1 METPFFKGRSN
12 LLLSLWLLL
21 RRRSKRWWSRSVL
34 TLNQRDMRGLWRP
47 FPKGPPFVQTD
58 LQDLNPILPR
68 SPGQLHLP
76 GHPLLPGTKIDL
88 PKTITKPQP
97 EVKAEV
103 EEEVEEEASK
113 NSDSLTELS
122 QLQESPNYPSVGGRL
137 GDFWQKWEALGAD
150 PWVVSVLREGYN
162 LEFSSSPRLSNE
174 PLFHLNS
181 KHPQVALEIEAM
193 IQKRA
198 LEPVVNPNTPGFY
211 SRIFVVPKK
220 TGGFRPVID
229 LKLLNQYLVKKPF
242 KMETGQS
249 IRRAMQKGMWVYSID
264 LKDAYFHIPIHP
276 RSRKYLRIT
285 HQGQVYQFKA
295 LPFGVS
301 SAPWLFTKIFSQL
314 AVMLRSRKISIHL
327 YLDDWLLKSLY
338 KNQLL
343 NQRSFTIRLIQT
355 IGCLINWGKSELE
368 LTQEIE
374 YVGLRYDLK
383 EGMVYPALE
392 KMDRLKV
399 ATAPFLEQSKV
410 VAVKWQSL
418 LGLLTSLQNM
428 VPLGRLHVRQ
438 IQYNL
443 HSCWSPQKESQETLV
458 PVWDSALQNIFWWLD
473 PSNFFKGV
481 PLHHPEPQIT
491 VFTDASIEGWGAHS
505 GDRKLYGKWTE
516 TDKKSHIN
524 VLEMRAVIKAL
535 EHLDLPLSSSIL
547 ISSDNTTVIAYIN
560 NQGGTRSYSLM
571 QETLQLYQL
580 AQSKDWF
587 LKARFL
593 PGVRN
598 VLADSLSRKD
608 QILPAEWALHP
619 AVVKA
624 IFRTWET
631 PLLDLFA
638 TYQNNQLL
646 PVYVSPIPDQSAYA
660 VDALSFSWENLQAY
674 AYPPTSILTKVIEKV
689 RAVNCRLILI
699 APAWPSQPW
708 YTDLLDLSI
717 EDPLRLPLMD
727 KLLKQTGKN
736 MFHSNPGRLNL
747 HAWRLQNTISVNKV
761 SQMRSPL
768 ESWNLNDLQQEGS
781 IAIDGKSLLL
791 GVKGEKRIHS
801 RPLSL

>member
-68 SPGQLHLP
+68 SPGQLHHP
-76 GHPLLPGTKIDL
+76 GHPLLPGTKINL

-97 EVKAEV
+97 EVEAEV

-113 NSDSLTELS
+113 NSDSRTELS
-122 QLQESPNYPSVGGRL
+122 QLQESPDYPPVGGRL

-249 IRRAMQKGMWVYSID
+249 IRRAMQKGICVCSSDLID
-264 LKDAYFHIPIHP
+264 ANFHIPIYP
-276 RSRKYLRIT
+276 RSRKYLWII
-285 HQGQVYQFKA
+285 HQGQRHYF
-295 LPFGVS
+295 LG
-301 SAPWLFTKIFSQL
+301 SARTLALFTKVFSQL

-547 ISSDNTTVIAYIN
+547 ISSDNTTVIAL
-560 NQGGTRSYSLM
+560 S
-571 QETLQLYQL
+571 
-580 AQSKDWF
+580 D
-587 LKARFL
+587 ARDSTVVSVSPVKRLVSESQVL

-598 VLADSLSRKD
+598 VLADFLSRK
-608 QILPAEWALHP
+608 
-619 AVVKA
+619 V
-624 IFRTWET
+624 
-631 PLLDLFA
+631 
-638 TYQNNQLL
+638 
-646 PVYVSPIPDQSAYA
+646 
-660 VDALSFSWENLQAY
+660 
-674 AYPPTSILTKVIEKV
+674 
-689 RAVNCRLILI
+689 
-699 APAWPSQPW
+699 
-708 YTDLLDLSI
+708 
-717 EDPLRLPLMD
+717 
-727 KLLKQTGKN
+727 
-736 MFHSNPGRLNL
+736 
-747 HAWRLQNTISVNKV
+747 
-761 SQMRSPL
+761 
-768 ESWNLNDLQQEGS
+768 
-781 IAIDGKSLLL
+781 
-791 GVKGEKRIHS
+791 
-801 RPLSL
+801 